1 MSMSVSIN
9 RSKRRKE
16 KNWNILKEGKLGEK
30 IKEEENKINWEKRSG
45 KKYFT
50 RKREKIRNK
59 KEIKFITK

>member
-16 KNWNILKEGKLGEK
+16 KNWNKLKEGKLAEK
-30 IKEEENKINWEKRSG
+30 INEEENKINREKRRG
-45 KKYFT
+45 KKCST

>member
-30 IKEEENKINWEKRSG
+30 YKEEENKINRGKRRG
-45 KKYFT
+45 KKCYT
-50 RKREKIRNK
+50 KIN
-59 KEIKFITK
+59 E

>member
-59 KEIKFITK
+59 IYNEVK

>member
-50 RKREKIRNK
+50 RKREKIRK
-59 KEIKFITK
+59 K

>member
-16 KNWNILKEGKLGEK
+16 KNRNKLKEGKLGEK
-30 IKEEENKINWEKRSG
+30 FKEEENKINTGKRRG
-45 KKYFT
+45 KKCST